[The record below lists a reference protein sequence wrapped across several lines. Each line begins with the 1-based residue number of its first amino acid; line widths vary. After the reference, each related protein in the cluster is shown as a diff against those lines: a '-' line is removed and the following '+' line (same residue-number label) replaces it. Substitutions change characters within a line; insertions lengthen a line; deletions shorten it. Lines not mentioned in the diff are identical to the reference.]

1 MPNGAIMFQH
11 NDGRVQSVMPTAEAA
26 LPAGWME
33 LPGPGGV
40 SQYYHAATGR
50 MQAERPTE

>member
-1 MPNGAIMFQH
+1 MFQL